1 MLNYRRVIRVGG
13 GSLFKPDNAAS
24 YKNYPLSLRLFY
36 ENAAIK
42 VTAYYPLYELQ
53 NSLYSSISKQEP
65 SLTMHLLPDC
75 RVLFLNTHKV
85 MFLRDRALNR
95 TAPARSFDKGRFTDR
110 CDLSF

>member
-85 MFLRDRALNR
+85 MICSLLFNNSLTRVSFLQN
-95 TAPARSFDKGRFTDR
+95 TKYIF
-110 CDLSF
+110 